1 MIDSCTFWKASQ
13 KTHCSP
19 SVNNWKQ
26 LNIIAPFHEN
36 NDSKSIIGIVV
47 NTSTHNLKQTPV
59 LAQWLSIL
67 GYQRLH
73 LQKLSRCST
82 HK

>member
-1 MIDSCTFWKASQ
+1 MINSCTLWKASQ

-26 LNIIAPFHEN
+26 LNIIAPFHRN
-36 NDSKSIIGIVV
+36 NDSESIIGIVV

-59 LAQWLSIL
+59 LAQLLSIF
-67 GYQRLH
+67 GYKRLQ
-73 LQKLSRCST
+73 LQNMK
-82 HK
+82 